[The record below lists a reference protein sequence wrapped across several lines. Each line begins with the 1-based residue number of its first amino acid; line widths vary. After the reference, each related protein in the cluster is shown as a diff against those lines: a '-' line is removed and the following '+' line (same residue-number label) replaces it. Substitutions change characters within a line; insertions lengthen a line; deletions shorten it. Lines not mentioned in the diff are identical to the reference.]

1 MQTIAILPELTNAPN
16 LHQVCNHNLMASL
29 KLNWKRIFSDRSD
42 CFSNAISSPRALTMH
57 PKYAI
62 VAARANRACEYCD
75 APEVISNFAFEVD
88 HTTPISKAGSD
99 DFDDLA
105 LSCRIFNLR
114 KSDHTDAIDPLT
126 QTVVPLFNPRRQ
138 NWSEHF
144 EKLPR
149 SPYEIIGKPPIGRAT
164 VLRLNLNS
172 SLQLCAREFWVA
184 LGIFSLD

>member
-75 APEVISNFAFEVD
+75 ALKLKTKYQGSIVIPSPSTVPT
-88 HTTPISKAGSD
+88 HPTP
-99 DFDDLA
+99 F
-105 LSCRIFNLR
+105 
-114 KSDHTDAIDPLT
+114 PT
-126 QTVVPLFNPRRQ
+126 QTQ
-138 NWSEHF
+138 NHIT
-144 EKLPR
+144 R
-149 SPYEIIGKPPIGRAT
+149 HTADR
-164 VLRLNLNS
+164 
-172 SLQLCAREFWVA
+172 
-184 LGIFSLD
+184 